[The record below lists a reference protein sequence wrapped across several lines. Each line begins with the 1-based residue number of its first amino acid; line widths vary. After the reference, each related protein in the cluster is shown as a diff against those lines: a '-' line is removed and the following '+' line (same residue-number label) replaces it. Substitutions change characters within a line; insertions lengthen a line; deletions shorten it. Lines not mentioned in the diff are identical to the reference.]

1 MPTKVIDRYV
11 IRETIAPFLM
21 ALAVFTFLF
30 AVRPM
35 MDNAQAL
42 LTKGVPVGT
51 VIYLLANLLPQ
62 ALGITLPMALLIGLL
77 MALGRLSADRETVAF
92 LACGVSLWRLVRPAV
107 ILAGVVGMFTLWVM
121 IEGIPAGNKAF
132 VRVTTNLVAER
143 SAQEIKPGQF
153 YEGFPGKVLRVESV
167 TADGRWQHVIL
178 AITRDNTA
186 PTMVLADEGR
196 LIIDET
202 EGRAEII
209 LTGVTRFMPGAA
221 DGVYDQGQKIQSE
234 RYNIDPQE
242 IFRKI
247 QVVPGIR
254 EMTIKELKEEWE
266 LKNNTRTP
274 DGGHESPRNAIMFIH
289 QKFAFPVA
297 CFVMGLLAVALGVHT
312 RKDGKFASFALG
324 LAVIFMY
331 YGLLTVFENLTKG
344 DLFPAVLARWM
355 PNLVLGPL
363 AIFLIWW
370 RSKNAE
376 RSVALRLP
384 PKVAAR
390 LATVGEAGNEAPNGK
405 PVLVIRLPN
414 FNIIRPRILDLYLLR
429 RYVSVVTLSFVGLL
443 GLFYIGTVVD
453 LSEKLF
459 KGSASML
466 TLIDFLFYSTP
477 QFVYFLMPIAVLVA
491 TLVTIGTL
499 SKTGELTVMRSCG
512 ISLYRLSLPLLV
524 AAAVWSVMLF
534 TLEERVLAQANKK
547 KTTIEDVIRERP
559 TSTQDITSRH
569 WLAGTR
575 GRIYYYGAYDQRKR
589 QFVNLSIYDIAET
602 PYRVSRHTFV
612 PRAALSRGAWSGGP
626 GWTQSF
632 PVSGP
637 PVQDAFERRA
647 LALDSVRYF
656 ETETRDAEAMTVSQL
671 GEYVKTLKA
680 SGLSS
685 GSFDVE
691 LQRKYAMPLMTLIM
705 TLIAIPFGV
714 TTGRRGALYGI
725 GLAIAL
731 AFTYQIFF
739 IAFGF
744 FGSADLLPA
753 VLAAWAP
760 NLLFL
765 AGASY
770 LLFTVRT

>member
-1 MPTKVIDRYV
+1 MSPKILDRYV
-11 IRETIAPFLM
+11 IRETLAPFLM

-92 LACGVSLWRLVRPAV
+92 LACGISLWRLVRPALIMSAAV
-107 ILAGVVGMFTLWVM
+107 GLATLWVM
-121 IEGIPAGNKAF
+121 IDGIPAGNKAF
-132 VRVTTNLVAER
+132 VQVTTNLIAER

-167 TADGRWQHVIL
+167 TPDGRWQRVIL
-178 AITRDNTA
+178 AITRDQGA
-186 PTMVLADEGR
+186 PTMVLANEGR
-196 LIIDET
+196 LIINEK

-209 LTGVTRFMPGAA
+209 LTGTSRFMPGTQP
-221 DGVYDQGQKIQSE
+221 GVYDRADDAGGEE
-234 RYNIDPQE
+234 RYVIDPQE
-242 IFRKI
+242 IFRKVQI
-247 QVVPGIR
+247 VPGIR
-254 EMTIKELKEEWE
+254 EMTIAELKEEWNY
-266 LKNNTRTP
+266 KNRV
-274 DGGHESPRNAIMFIH
+274 GESPRNAIMFIH
-289 QKFAFPVA
+289 QKFSFPVA
-297 CFVMGLLAVALGVHT
+297 CLVMGLLAVAFGVHT

-324 LAVIFMY
+324 IAVIFVY
-331 YGLLTVFENLTKG
+331 YGLMNTFENLTKG
-344 DLFPAVLARWM
+344 DLFPAALARWV
-355 PNLVLGPL
+355 PNLLLGPL
-363 AIFLIWW
+363 AILVIWW
-370 RSKNAE
+370 RSRDAE
-376 RSVALRLP
+376 RSVTLRLP
-384 PKVAAR
+384 PKIAAR
-390 LATVGEAGNEAPNGK
+390 LATVGEVTDGAPAGK
-405 PVLVIRLPN
+405 PVLVIRLPS
-414 FNIIRPRILDLYLLR
+414 FRIPRPRLLDLYLLR
-429 RYVSVVTLSFVGLL
+429 RYFSVVVLSFIGLL

-477 QFVYFLMPIAVLVA
+477 QFIYFLMPIAVLVA
-491 TLVTIGTL
+491 ALVTIGTL
-499 SKTGELTVMRSCG
+499 SKTGELTVIRSCG
-512 ISLYRLSLPLLV
+512 VSLYRLSAPLLV
-524 AAAVWSVMLF
+524 AAAVWSVVLF
-534 TLEERVLAQANKK
+534 ALEERVLAAANKK
-547 KTTIEDVIRERP
+547 KAAIEDVIRERQ
-559 TSTQDITSRH
+559 STIIDVTSRH

-575 GRIYYYGAYDQRKR
+575 GRVYYYRVYQQRQR
-589 QFVNLSIYDIAET
+589 VFTDLSVYELSES
-602 PYRVSRHTFV
+602 PYRVTRHTFV
-612 PRAALSRGAWSGGP
+612 QRASLSKGAWSGGP

-632 PVSGP
+632 PAKGP
-637 PVQDAFERRA
+637 PVQDAFQARA
-647 LALDSVRYF
+647 LALDSATYF
-656 ETETRDAEAMTVSQL
+656 ETETRDAEAMTVTQL
-671 GEYVKTLKA
+671 GEYVKTIKA

-685 GSFDVE
+685 GSFEVE
-691 LQRKYAMPLMTLIM
+691 LHRKYAMPLMTLIM

-731 AFTYQIFF
+731 AFAYQITFT
-739 IAFGF
+739 AFGF
-744 FGSADLLPA
+744 FGSAELLPA

>member
-1 MPTKVIDRYV
+1 MPIKVIDRYV
-11 IRETIAPFLM
+11 IRETLTPFLM
-21 ALAVFTFLF
+21 ALAVCTFLF

-51 VIYLLANLLPQ
+51 VVYLLANLLPQ
-62 ALGITLPMALLIGLL
+62 ALGVTLPMALLIGLL
-77 MALGRLSADRETVAF
+77 MGLGRLSADRETVAF
-92 LACGVSLWRLVRPAV
+92 LACGVSLWRLVRPAL
-107 ILAGVVGMFTLWVM
+107 ILSFAVALVTLWVM
-121 IEGIPAGNKAF
+121 LDGIPAGNKAF
-132 VRVTTNLVAER
+132 VRITTNLVAER

-167 TADGRWQHVIL
+167 TAAGRWQHVVL
-178 AITRDNTA
+178 AITREKTA
-186 PTMVLADEGR
+186 PTMVLANEGR
-196 LIIDET
+196 LIIDENV
-202 EGRAEII
+202 GRAEII
-209 LTGVTRFMPGAA
+209 LTGVSRYMPGAQT
-221 DGVYDQGQKIQSE
+221 GVYDKADDHGGE
-234 RYNIDPQE
+234 ETYAIDPQE

-247 QVVPGIR
+247 QIVPGIR
-254 EMTIKELKEEWE
+254 EMTIAELKQEWNY
-266 LKNNTRTP
+266 KNRV
-274 DGGHESPRNAIMFIH
+274 GESPRNAIMFIH
-289 QKFAFPVA
+289 QKFSFPVA
-297 CFVMGLLAVALGVHT
+297 CLVMGLLAVALGVHT

-324 LAVIFMY
+324 LAVIFVY

-355 PNLVLGPL
+355 PNMVLGPL

-376 RSVALRLP
+376 RSVGLRLP
-384 PKVAAR
+384 PKLAAR
-390 LATVGEAGNEAPNGK
+390 LAAVGEPADGAPAGK
-405 PVLVIRLPN
+405 PVLVIRLPSLRMP
-414 FNIIRPRILDLYLLR
+414 RPRLLDLYLLR
-429 RYVSVVTLSFVGLL
+429 RYISVIGLSFIGLL
-443 GLFYIGTVVD
+443 GLFYIGTIVD

-491 TLVTIGTL
+491 ALVTIGTL
-499 SKTGELTVMRSCG
+499 TKTGELTVMRSCG
-512 ISLYRLSLPLLV
+512 ISLYRLSMPLLV
-524 AAAVWSVMLF
+524 AAAVWSALLF

-547 KTTIEDVIRERP
+547 KAAIEDVIRERV
-559 TSTQDITSRH
+559 STTIDITSRH

-575 GRIYYYGAYDQRKR
+575 GRIYFYGAYDQRRR
-589 QFVNLSIYDIAET
+589 QFADLSVYEIAES
-602 PYRVSRHTFV
+602 PYRVTRHTFV
-612 PRAALSRGAWSGGP
+612 PHAALTRGAWSGGP

-632 PVSGP
+632 PPSGP
-637 PVQDAFERRA
+637 PVQDAFTTRT
-647 LALDSVRYF
+647 LTLDSPSYF

-671 GEYVKTLKA
+671 GEYVKNLKA

-731 AFTYQIFF
+731 AFTYQITF

-744 FGSADLLPA
+744 FGSAELLPA

-760 NLLFL
+760 NILFL